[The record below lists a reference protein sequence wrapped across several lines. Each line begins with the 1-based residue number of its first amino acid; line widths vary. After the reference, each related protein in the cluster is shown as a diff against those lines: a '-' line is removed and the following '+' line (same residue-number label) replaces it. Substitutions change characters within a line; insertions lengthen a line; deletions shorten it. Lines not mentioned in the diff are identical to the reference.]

1 MISTLKEKES
11 GSGNDVDSAE
21 LSLYMMQVIK
31 ELNDERKLPAVHVY
45 LCTLHSF
52 VRFSDGGELL
62 MSVVF
67 TPGRLKE
74 YETWLLGRQLSLH
87 TVSTYLRTLLSLI
100 HISEPTRPY

>member
-52 VRFSDGGELL
+52 VRFSGGGELL
-62 MSVVF
+62 MSVDQQEISG
-67 TPGRLKE
+67 GRSIPAFGVIRSS
-74 YETWLLGRQLSLH
+74 LL
-87 TVSTYLRTLLSLI
+87 
-100 HISEPTRPY
+100 